1 MRRLMSLAIA
11 ASGLALALQAHAATT
26 VLTFDGFACTGT
38 DGGNVDRNCVNQ
50 NDYIGVDYGSSA
62 NLTVLFDAADQASI
76 GGAPYK
82 SLLYTY
88 PGPTSGGAALGIGSG
103 DDVFTRILL
112 TPSAGFEVALNSF
125 RYYKNF
131 STGLTFV
138 AELLDSS
145 NNTIFSYNGPSA
157 SGASY
162 APNTAYFS
170 GPLTFRYMSVS
181 GAPVIDDFTFDVRA
195 VASPP
200 NGAVPEPATW
210 GMMLAGFGIVG
221 AAMRRR
227 SRRVLAIV

>member
-1 MRRLMSLAIA
+1 MRKLITLMAA
-11 ASGLALALQAHAATT
+11 ASGLALAPHAHAATT

-76 GGAPYK
+76 GGAAYK

-88 PGPTSGGAALGIGSG
+88 PGPTSGGSSLGVGSG
-103 DDVFTRILL
+103 ADVFTRIFL

-125 RYYKNF
+125 RYYKNTA
-131 STGLTFV
+131 TGLTFV

-145 NNTIFSYNGPSA
+145 NNTIFSYNGSSA
-157 SGASY
+157 SGASF

-181 GAPVIDDFTFDVRA
+181 GAPVIDDVSFDVRRIA
-195 VASPP
+195 GP
-200 NGAVPEPATW
+200 GAVPEPATW
-210 GMMLAGFGIVG
+210 AMMLFGFGLVG
-221 AAMRRR
+221 SIIRRR
-227 SRRVLAIV
+227 SATNVSAMA